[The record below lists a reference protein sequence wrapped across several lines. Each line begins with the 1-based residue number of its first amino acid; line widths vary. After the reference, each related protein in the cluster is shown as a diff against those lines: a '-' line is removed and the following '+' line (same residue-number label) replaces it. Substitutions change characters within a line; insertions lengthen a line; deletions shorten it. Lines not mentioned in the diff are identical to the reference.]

1 MRPSRAVVA
10 IALVFIV
17 AVAFAAAVQKQK
29 SSNLNG
35 VSLSGKT
42 DMPFMNSVQLNFLT
56 APNYFSPFFSLPTT
70 QCTDIHETVASPQWN
85 ATRTEIYDFI
95 AANPG
100 VNFRGICNQLGLSIG
115 LAQFHLGVLT
125 KAGLVS
131 YIRDGKY
138 KRFFT
143 SKRFSKKQ
151 MRIIS
156 VLRHETEGTILKTIL
171 ERKAVSHSELT
182 HELSITSQGLTWHM
196 NRLKKTHLVAENP
209 NGKKLMYSLDNAN
222 EYALTEMAKL
232 TRQPAQI

>member
-1 MRPSRAVVA
+1 MTIS
-10 IALVFIV
+10 LTFIV
-17 AVAFAAAVQKQK
+17 AVAFAAAIQKQK
-29 SSNLNG
+29 SSNLTAFPPN
-35 VSLSGKT
+35 GKT
-42 DMPFMNSVQLNFLT
+42 DSPFFDGIHFNFLT
-56 APNYFSPFFSLPTT
+56 PANFAPSFFFPPNN
-70 QCTDIHETVASPQWN
+70 QCTDIPETVAAPQWN

-151 MRIIS
+151 MRMIA
-156 VLRHETEGTILKTIL
+156 VLRHETAGTILKTLL
-171 ERKAVSHSELT
+171 ERKQVSHVELAS
-182 HELSITSQGLTWHM
+182 ELSITSQGLTWHM
-196 NRLKKTHLVAENP
+196 NRLEKSRLITEIKDGN
-209 NGKKLMYSLDNAN
+209 KLLYTLNQTNVPMLI
-222 EYALTEMAKL
+222 EMADL
-232 TRQPAQI
+232 VLQA

>member
-10 IALVFIV
+10 IALAFIV

-35 VSLSGKT
+35 ISLSGKT

-56 APNYFSPFFSLPTT
+56 PTNYFPPFFSLPTT
-70 QCTDIHETVASPQWN
+70 QCTDIPETVASPQWN

-151 MRIIS
+151 MRIIA
-156 VLRHETEGTILKTIL
+156 VLKHETAGTILKTIL

-196 NRLKKTHLVAENP
+196 HRLKKTHLVTESKD
-209 NGKKLMYSLDNAN
+209 GKKLFYSLYSASETTLKEMTN
-222 EYALTEMAKL
+222 LTQNL
-232 TRQPAQI
+232 QSF